1 MLNEKIEEFVLWYES
16 LLEKAL
22 DPFRREI
29 NGDYV
34 DCQIGEEAF
43 IAMKKAYAIRKSGL
57 PFLSSIDEIAYDLLH
72 NTNQCV
78 AILFLKSSH
87 EYVYMP
93 DLLCYKND
101 VKKKILAIVG

>member
-16 LLEKAL
+16 LLEEVL

-29 NGDYV
+29 SGEYA
-34 DCQIGEEAF
+34 DCQIGEEAL
-43 IAMKKAYAIRKSGL
+43 IAMKKAYAIRKSGF
-57 PFLSSIDEIAYDLLH
+57 PSLSSIDGIVRDLLH
-72 NTNQCV
+72 HTNQYV
-78 AILFLKSSH
+78 AALFLKSSY

-101 VKKKILAIVG
+101 VKKKICSIIG